1 MTRSTRLLLA
11 TAFAGALAAAADPT
25 LAQSPRRGGVFRL
38 PAPDAVSLDPHLNAG
53 FTGQMYASLVYSHL
67 VRFPAGPEAT
77 GSGDHRILPDLAEK
91 WESPTPT
98 TVVFTLR
105 KGVRFHRKP
114 PVDGRE
120 VTAEDYYVYLPM
132 WPRYI
137 AHPPYVKG
145 FKHIDRYGL
154 GTRLMYVWLDR

>member
-1 MTRSTRLLLA
+1 MTRSTRVLQA
-11 TAFAGALAAAADPT
+11 TDFAGALVAAVASPT

-38 PAPDAVSLDPHLNAG
+38 PAPDAVSLDPHLIPG

-91 WESPTPT
+91 WEFPTAT

-105 KGVRFHRKP
+105 KGVRFHKKP
-114 PVDGRE
+114 PVNGRE
-120 VTAEDYYVYLPM
+120 VTAED
-132 WPRYI
+132 
-137 AHPPYVKG
+137 VKYSLER
-145 FKHIDRYGL
+145 FRARSPARH
-154 GTRLMYVWLDR
+154 RLEPVQAIEVVDATP